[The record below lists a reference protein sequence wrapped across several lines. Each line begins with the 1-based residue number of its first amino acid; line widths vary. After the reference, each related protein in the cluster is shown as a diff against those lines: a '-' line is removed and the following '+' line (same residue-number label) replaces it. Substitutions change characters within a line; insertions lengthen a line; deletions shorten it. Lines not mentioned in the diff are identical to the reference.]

1 MENENKNNKKKIKI
15 KANTIKKNLNENSR
29 KSVRPTLILE
39 NGTIK
44 KSNKNIKKLVLEKKY
59 LINKKDSA
67 SKFSLIENTIIKIK
81 QSERYNFLEIKSI
94 SKSFDGRPILKNIS
108 LNISP
113 GKIFGIFGQNGCGK
127 TTLFNCIT
135 GKLKPDAGEIIFNGE
150 RINDKPMHERSKL
163 GISITEQHLGLFS
176 GMTVYENLYAI
187 LELHYENKEKI
198 NSRINELLNIFGL
211 MYAKNLLARNLSGG
225 EYKRAVI
232 LQRIC
237 NPNLKILL
245 LDEPLA
251 ALSPV
256 AIESLKN
263 FLLKLKQLNIALC
276 LTDHQFIAIQDI
288 VDHCIVINDGEIVV
302 SGSPKLVAR
311 NEKAIKYYL
320 GSGFRL

>member
-1 MENENKNNKKKIKI
+1 ME
-15 KANTIKKNLNENSR
+15 
-29 KSVRPTLILE
+29 
-39 NGTIK
+39 
-44 KSNKNIKKLVLEKKY
+44 
-59 LINKKDSA
+59 
-67 SKFSLIENTIIKIK
+67 
-81 QSERYNFLEIKSI
+81 FL
-94 SKSFDGRPILKNIS
+94 GRMDV
-108 LNISP
+108 
-113 GKIFGIFGQNGCGK
+113 K